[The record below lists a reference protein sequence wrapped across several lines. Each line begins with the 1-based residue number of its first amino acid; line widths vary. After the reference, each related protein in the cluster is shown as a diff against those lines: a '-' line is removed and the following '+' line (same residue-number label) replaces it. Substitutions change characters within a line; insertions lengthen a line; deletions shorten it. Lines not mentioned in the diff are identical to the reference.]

1 MLESVRSRQTWGFLI
16 LTVLPASAGIGY
28 YLRSRKDQHL
38 LEAVTPDSVPSNAT
52 TAQQVRDKIQL
63 LRKREARLVQEEHEL
78 DDKLDRIR
86 HQHQHAT
93 NSKNA
98 V

>member
-38 LEAVTPDSVPSNAT
+38 LEAVTPETAPSIEST
-52 TAQQVRDKIQL
+52 RQLKDKIDL
-63 LRKREARLVQEEHEL
+63 LRKREARLVHEEKEL
-78 DDKLDRIR
+78 NDKLQRVRIR
-86 HQHQHAT
+86 EQE
-93 NSKNA
+93 K